1 MKTVLLAVCLS
12 VSSAGLLWSAES
24 SRLLPFQGRV
34 SSASGGGVVD
44 GPRTIQFKLYD
55 APVGGQAVWNGEVQ
69 RLTVNQGLIS
79 TILGTKASLTSVDFA
94 RSLYL
99 EMTLDANAD
108 GQITLADP
116 PLLPRQTLTPT
127 IFAVEAANS
136 RKLDGFDWADVFAQ
150 GSEHPPT
157 ALIGGNRLVPASIKA
172 EQIAPQTITGAQIAP
187 GTITSA
193 LLAESTLDA
202 RHLAPGSIDITRLA
216 QAIAEALTPPG
227 TITAFGGTNV
237 PPGWLLCDGS
247 ALDAHNP
254 RYANLFNSIGQA
266 WGNGGVSPIGAMY
279 PAVPGGDNQTDFN
292 VPDLRGRFLRGVSGA
307 TARDPE
313 RDTRTADQTG
323 GNVGNEVGSVQLDQ
337 FASHTH
343 IYNDFRPHGTE
354 GTEVDGYDKG
364 DEDDSV
370 YRLDGTRTSQPSGG
384 AETRPKNANVH
395 YLIKL

>member
-1 MKTVLLAVCLS
+1 M
-12 VSSAGLLWSAES
+12 SSAGLLQSAEP

-34 SSASGGGVVD
+34 SSAAGAAVTD
-44 GPRTIQFKLYD
+44 GSRTIQFKLYD

-69 RLTVNQGLIS
+69 RLTINQGLIS
-79 TILGTKASLTSVDFA
+79 TILGTKATLASVDFA
-94 RSLYL
+94 QSLYL
-99 EMTLDANAD
+99 EMTLDANGD

-136 RKLDGFDWADVFAQ
+136 RKLDGYDWADVFAQ

-157 ALIGGNRLVPASIKA
+157 ALIAGNRLVPGSVRA
-172 EQIAPQTITGAQIAP
+172 EQIAPQTITAAQIVP
-187 GTITSA
+187 GTINSA
-193 LLAESTLDA
+193 LLAEGTLDA
-202 RHLAPGSIDITRLA
+202 RHLAPGSIDVSRLA

-237 PPGWLLCDGS
+237 PAGWLLCDGS
-247 ALDAHNP
+247 ALDAHNV
-254 RYANLFNSIGQA
+254 RYANLFKSIGQA
-266 WGNGGVSPIGAMY
+266 WGNGGTAPPGALY
-279 PAVPGGDNQTDFN
+279 PAVPGGENQTEFN

-307 TARDPE
+307 TSRDPE
-313 RDTRTADQTG
+313 RDSRTADQPG
-323 GNVGNEVGSVQLDQ
+323 GNFGNAVGSVQLDQ

-354 GTEVDGYDKG
+354 GTEVDAYDKG
-364 DEDDSV
+364 GQDDAV

-384 AETRPKNANVH
+384 TETRPKNAYVH